1 MYENKF
7 YSIEPWMKSS
17 QNIYMYVSLVITGYE
32 PFWTIRYKKFRDT
45 Q

>member
-17 QNIYMYVSLVITGYE
+17 QNIYMYVSLVITG
-32 PFWTIRYKKFRDT
+32 
-45 Q
+45 